1 MTNSRNNSNEKS
13 FNFFLPIAFI
23 LSIVPLIVRMAAV
36 KLDENLIK
44 IWGTTVKADLFSQ
57 RKALLLIIFSV
68 ILIITCV
75 IFFKKI
81 FSRKDKLVNYILIAC
96 GVFTLFTFLS
106 AIFSKYKQV
115 SFWGMFDRAE
125 GFITIA
131 CYIVLFLYSLYTFKT
146 TKNYK
151 YIITPLL
158 ILVFINSFLGLSN
171 ISDKT

>member
-106 AIFSKYKQV
+106 AIFSK
-115 SFWGMFDRAE
+115 
-125 GFITIA
+125 I
-131 CYIVLFLYSLYTFKT
+131 
-146 TKNYK
+146 
-151 YIITPLL
+151 
-158 ILVFINSFLGLSN
+158 
-171 ISDKT
+171 